1 MHGVGWAQPQNCLIA
16 LETEQLC
23 SNTLLFI
30 QPLETGAPNL
40 LLIQA
45 WLNQVEVKMSQ
56 TSPEHFNCEADAAP
70 SQFVILGLLVLWSD

>member
-1 MHGVGWAQPQNCLIA
+1 MVWAEPNPRTA

-45 WLNQVEVKMSQ
+45 
-56 TSPEHFNCEADAAP
+56 
-70 SQFVILGLLVLWSD
+70 